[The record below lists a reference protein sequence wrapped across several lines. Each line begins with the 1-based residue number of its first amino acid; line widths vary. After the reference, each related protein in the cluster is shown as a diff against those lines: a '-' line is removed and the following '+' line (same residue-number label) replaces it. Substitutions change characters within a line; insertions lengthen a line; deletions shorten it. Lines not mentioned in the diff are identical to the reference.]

1 VKQERDGHILPL
13 PERDGKILTL
23 PVGQRDHIRGS
34 LSAGVTLVE
43 YGDYECSHSGQAY
56 TVLKTNQQRL
66 GNRVSFVFRNFAIS
80 QIHARAQNAA
90 EAAEAAG
97 AQNKFWQMHDMLF
110 EHQQALEN
118 GYLVEYA
125 EALGMDITRFLRD
138 MSQHLHAERV
148 HEDFMSGMRSGVNG
162 TPAFFI
168 NGVRHDDPW
177 DVETLLAA
185 VEEAAASQKEER

>member
-110 EHQQALEN
+110 EHQQALDN

-125 EALGMDITRFLRD
+125 DALGMDITRFLRD